1 MTDSEVVMVRVYLT
15 ERTGQ
20 LKELMAYLH
29 DRSKVK
35 GVTAFRGIAGFGKL
49 GHMHSASLLDMSFDL
64 PIVLEFFDE
73 PARAHAIIKHLK
85 TLVEPEHIVF
95 WPARVGAATPL
106 SC

>member
-1 MTDSEVVMVRVYLT
+1 MSDSQVLMVRVYLT

-29 DRSKVK
+29 DESKVK

-49 GHMHSASLLDMSFDL
+49 GHMHSASLLDLSFDL

-73 PARAHAIIKHLK
+73 PARALAIIEYLK
-85 TLVEPEHIVF
+85 TRVEPEHIVF
-95 WPARVGAATPL
+95 WGARVGSTEE
-106 SC
+106 